1 MEAMVL
7 AGASEAARA
16 GAAALARLGEVFAG
30 ESLRPPFV
38 PEALT
43 AAFSQR
49 ETAVFGTR
57 DPQEGLYAFGHY
69 VSELGQAELEDYL
82 LLGFDG
88 HGMASHALHYYLVC
102 GPLAVF
108 IQLNHANPFVD
119 EAIGRRRIDGT
130 LGLVERLFD
139 ALMRAERAD
148 RLPAGKRL
156 VVVDSDFTSGGW
168 GWVSAGEAP
177 SLTTGGDALL
187 GGLLAVKSLFG
198 SAGAAAPVGVA

>member
-1 MEAMVL
+1 MEAMVFT
-7 AGASEAARA
+7 GASEAARA
-16 GAAALARLGEVFAG
+16 GAAALAHVGELFAG

-49 ETAVFGTR
+49 EAAVFGTR
-57 DPQEGLYAFGHY
+57 DPQEGLYSLEHY
-69 VSELGQAELEDYL
+69 VSELEQAGLEDYL

-88 HGMASHALHYYLVC
+88 HGMVSQALHYYLVC

-130 LGLVERLFD
+130 LGLVEQLFRSIKQVEQ
-139 ALMRAERAD
+139 AG
-148 RLPAGKRL
+148 RLPPGARL
-156 VVVDSDFTSGGW
+156 VVVDSDFSPCRLGW
-168 GWVSAGEAP
+168 ARKGAAL
-177 SLTTGGDALL
+177 SLTEGGDALL
-187 GGLLAVKSLFG
+187 GGLLSVNSLFN
-198 SAGAAAPVGVA
+198 AKDAPSGTA